1 MGKTGQPLLIG
12 AGLTVVYLALG
23 WVALLTTGPNEVTL
37 MWPATGIVYAAL
49 LFFGPRWWPLPAI
62 SVLLLH
68 LTVSPVPLS
77 FIPWSIAGNVIGALA
92 GVWFVRRFV
101 PNLLGRFDVAAGAGL
116 LCGGVVLGA
125 TSGCFGSL
133 GMLLSGQSEI
143 GTLLTDAVRWAIG
156 DIFGII
162 AVSPAVLLGLQRL
175 SHQPG
180 SASAKRGMASS
191 SEQRIWLGLTAL
203 VLLAATW
210 MRSTEPTHALAM
222 IGLPLAALIW
232 GAVRLPPLTVAIVN
246 GIISLLI
253 VAGINLGFAGPM
265 PGSAADAT
273 SLVAFLCVVAAIPM
287 TLSLGTQ
294 QSRQAMT
301 HMLHRANT
309 DALTG
314 LLNRSAFEYEARRAI
329 ENSPQTSMALAYID
343 LDRFRLINDATDHA
357 VGDQLIQVVA
367 GILRSKVPVGDL
379 LARIGGDEFAI
390 LMRAVTLSEAL
401 ARAEGLC
408 EAVADCRFQAGE
420 HVATPTISIGLVT
433 VDADAARHFGSLL
446 ALADTA
452 CFAAKEYGG
461 NRVQRG
467 EVGAQD
473 IVQQSSETM
482 RWALRL
488 GNAME
493 RDHFRL
499 FCQTITPLH
508 ASPHGLRHFEV
519 LLRLKEPGNPLVLPS
534 EFIDAAERYAL
545 SVRLDRYVLDK
556 TLRWFERHP
565 AYARE
570 VGLCSINLSAGSLQD
585 ESFLDD
591 LAARVVNS
599 TLRPEQLCF
608 ELTETS
614 ALRDLGRARHF
625 ISAVRALGC
634 RFALDDFGT
643 GFCSFGY
650 LQSLDVDFF
659 KIDGS
664 FVRDIESSALS
675 FAIVRS
681 IADIGR
687 VMRKQTI
694 AECVESDAVCQR
706 LRDLGVD
713 FGQGFALGRPTD
725 IDAFFTA
732 SASPAGLA
740 STSAVD
746 APAARIH
753 SA

>member
-1 MGKTGQPLLIG
+1 MGKAGQQLLIG
-12 AGLTVVYLALG
+12 AGLTGLYLALG
-23 WVALLTTGPNEVTL
+23 WIALLTVGPNEVTL
-37 MWPATGIVYAAL
+37 MWPATGITYGAL

-77 FIPWSIAGNVIGALA
+77 FIPWSVAGNVAGALA

-101 PNLLGRFDVAAGAGL
+101 PDLHKRFDVATGAGV
-116 LCGGVVLGA
+116 LCGGVVLA
-125 TSGCFGSL
+125 VISACFGAF
-133 GMLLSGQSEI
+133 GMLLSGQSQI
-143 GTLLTDAVRWAIG
+143 DSLVTDVVRWAIG
-156 DIFGII
+156 DFFGII
-162 AVSPAVLLGLQRL
+162 AVMPAVLLGLLRL
-175 SHQPG
+175 FRPEG
-180 SASAKRGMASS
+180 SISAGRGIANSA
-191 SEQRIWLGLTAL
+191 EQRIWLGLTIL
-203 VLLAATW
+203 VVLGVAW
-210 MRSTEPTHALAM
+210 MRSAEPNHALAM
-222 IGLPLAALIW
+222 VGLPLAVLIW

-253 VAGINLGFAGPM
+253 VAAINLGFAGPA
-265 PGSAADAT
+265 PDSITDTT
-273 SLVAFLCVVAAIPM
+273 SLVAFLCVVAVIPM

-301 HMLHRANT
+301 HMLQRANT

-314 LLNRSAFEYEARRAI
+314 LLNRSAFEYQARRAI
-329 ENSPQTSMALAYID
+329 QESPETPMALAYID

-357 VGDQLIQVVA
+357 VGDQLIQIVA
-367 GILRSKVPVGDL
+367 GILRSKVPSGDL
-379 LARIGGDEFAI
+379 LARIGGDEFGI
-390 LMRAVTLSEAL
+390 LMRAVTSEQAL
-401 ARAEGLC
+401 ANAESLC
-408 EAVADCRFQAGE
+408 DAVADCRFQAGE

-433 VDADAARHFGSLL
+433 LADDDARHFGGLL

-452 CFAAKEYGG
+452 CFAAKEHGG

-467 EVGAQD
+467 EVGVHG

-493 RDHFRL
+493 RDHFQL

-508 ASPHGLRHFEV
+508 AGAQRLRHFEI
-519 LLRLKEPGNPLVLPS
+519 LLRLQEPGNPLVLPS
-534 EFIDAAERYAL
+534 EFIDASERYAL

-565 AYARE
+565 EYARE

-585 ESFLDD
+585 EQFLID
-591 LAARVVNS
+591 LAARVLKSN
-599 TLRPEQLCF
+599 LRPEQLCF

-614 ALRDLGRARHF
+614 ALRDLGRAQRF

-650 LQSLDVDFF
+650 LRSLDVDFF

-664 FVRDIESSALS
+664 FVRDIETSALS

-713 FGQGFALGRPTD
+713 FGQGFALGRPTE
-725 IDAFFTA
+725 IAAFF
-732 SASPAGLA
+732 SARAAMNGPALTYADG
-740 STSAVD
+740 S
-746 APAARIH
+746 PAAR
-753 SA
+753 APTG